1 MIVTLELLGGLIVT
15 GAVVATLGVLAA
27 SELGRMITRDDEQR
41 EVEATPAP
49 VLSFRDAA

>member
-1 MIVTLELLGGLIVT
+1 
-15 GAVVATLGVLAA
+15 
-27 SELGRMITRDDEQR
+27 MITRDDEQR

>member
-1 MIVTLELLGGLIVT
+1 MIVVLELLGGLVVT

-27 SELGRMITRDDEQR
+27 FELGRLITHDDEQR

-49 VLSFRDAA
+49 VLSFRNAA

>member
-1 MIVTLELLGGLIVT
+1 MIVALEVLGGLIVT

-27 SELGRMITRDDEQR
+27 FELGRLITRDDEQR
-41 EVEATPAP
+41 EVEPMPAP